1 MEVKE
6 TFFKRFL
13 EDNPPTNRTIWK
25 NVRKYEKEGASL
37 KIDKGRSGRK
47 RADRSE
53 ETIEAVRLYVENIV
67 SNVSCRRNGLALS
80 CSSLLF
86 ASFFQRCI

>member
-6 TFFKRFL
+6 TFLKRFL

-37 KIDKGRSGRK
+37 KID
-47 RADRSE
+47 
-53 ETIEAVRLYVENIV
+53 
-67 SNVSCRRNGLALS
+67 
-80 CSSLLF
+80 
-86 ASFFQRCI
+86 